1 MKKFILGLAVFG
13 TGFVLGTSGTFQ
25 GIAEEVKDGI
35 EVLESSA
42 IQLVEDK
49 EDAKTVENEAETA
62 EVAED
67 TQKSYW
73 VGTMIGPVPEVILAH
88 VSEGMIPE
96 GKGVCVMDV
105 VPDSPAEKGGLKKFD
120 VVVKVNGNAVNGE
133 EFVKLIKNS
142 DGKKIACEVLRGGKV
157 QTIDVTPA
165 ERPEAQAF
173 QVPRGQRIPFGFGQ
187 QLPPMGDV
195 MPGMPK
201 MEGIEG
207 MLDMEDAFPEDFPIP
222 QDVRDMLK
230 KQRENM
236 RQGFQLQPMVPQMG
250 ENMNSQTKIEMT
262 PEGTVTT
269 RTMTSS
275 ENGDTLTVS
284 VRKKNDE
291 PGKVLVEWNDEAYE
305 ATEDNLEEIPETIR
319 PRVKKFL
326 ESNSVKIQLNGLNP
340 LIQIPGADENVTEA
354 DTEEETEVE
363 ADAEDTDAQGEGKAE
378 AEEKEIKIQKKDVI
392 DLK

>member
-49 EDAKTVENEAETA
+49 ADAKTVENEAETA

-73 VGTMIGPVPEVILAH
+73 VGAMIGPVPEVILAH

-96 GKGVCVMDV
+96 GKGVCMMDV

-133 EFVKLIKNS
+133 EFVESVKNS
-142 DGKKIACEVLRGGKV
+142 DGEKIACEVLRGGKV
-157 QTIDVTPA
+157 QTINVTPE
-165 ERPEAQAF
+165 ERPEAQAV
-173 QVPRGQRIPFGFGQ
+173 QAPRRMRFPFGQGRA
-187 QLPPMGDV
+187 M
-195 MPGMPK
+195 MPEMPE
-201 MEGIEG
+201 MEGMEG
-207 MLDMEDAFPEDFPIP
+207 MLDMEEAFPEDFPIP

-236 RQGFQLQPMVPQMG
+236 RQGFQFQPMVPQG
-250 ENMNSQTKIEMT
+250 GGNMNSQTRIELT
-262 PEGTVTT
+262 PEGMVTT
-269 RTMTSS
+269 RTMTST

-284 VRKKNDE
+284 VRKKDNE

-305 ATEDNLEEIPETIR
+305 ATEDNLEEVPEAIR

-326 ESNSVKIQLNGLNP
+326 ETNAVKIQHGLNP
-340 LIQIPGADENVTEA
+340 LIQIPGADEDVTEA
-354 DTEEETEVE
+354 DTEEEAE
-363 ADAEDTDAQGEGKAE
+363 ANAEEGE

>member
-1 MKKFILGLAVFG
+1 MKKIILGIAVLG
-13 TGFVLGTSGTFQ
+13 AGFVLGTSGTFQ
-25 GIAEEVKDGI
+25 GIADEVRNGI

-49 EDAKTVENEAETA
+49 ADDKESSENTEN
-62 EVAED
+62 

-73 VGTMIGPVPEVILAH
+73 VGAIIGPVPEPILVH
-88 VSEGMIPE
+88 VPEGTIPE
-96 GKGVCVMDV
+96 GKGVCVMDI
-105 VPDSPAEKGGLKKFD
+105 VPNSPAEKGGLKKFD
-120 VVVKVNGNAVNGE
+120 VVVMVNGTAVDGK
-133 EFVKLIKNS
+133 EFVKAVKNS

-157 QTIDVTPA
+157 QTIEATPE
-165 ERPEAQAF
+165 ERPEANAF
-173 QVPRGQRIPFGFGQ
+173 QMPRERHFPFGQGR
-187 QLPPMGDV
+187 PM
-195 MPGMPK
+195 MPEMDG
-201 MEGIEG
+201 
-207 MLDMEDAFPEDFPIP
+207 LFDMEEVFPEDFPIP
-222 QDVRDMLK
+222 QDMRDMLK

-236 RQGFQLQPMVPQMG
+236 RQGFRFQPMVPQMDG
-250 ENMNSQTKIEMT
+250 KMNSQMKIETT

-305 ATEDNLEEIPETIR
+305 ATEGNLENIPEAIR

-326 ESNSVKIQLNGLNP
+326 ESNSMKIQLNGLNP
-340 LIQIPGADENVTEA
+340 LIQIPSADEDVTEA
-354 DTEEETEVE
+354 NTETEIESE
-363 ADAEDTDAQGEGKAE
+363 AD